1 MANLVRLKQVDQ
13 PELSGYIVGV
23 TDPKYYPVG
32 NPSGYLSSI
41 SSNSSFTSLSGQLYT
56 ASGTLNSK
64 IGSSS
69 GVLSSST
76 ASSGV
81 YLESKIT
88 ALSGTLNL
96 VSVSLSGVSD
106 SAQYAQFLATGFQPV
121 VSGALSGERTA
132 MTIVVTGASGQL
144 NTKISTV
151 SGNLNSRIASLES
164 SFPLTGSNFVD
175 LISNNQTILGT
186 KTFSNRVGFK
196 QIDIL
201 PYTGNY
207 TNPGGEHGILFTQ
220 FIDQN
225 PFYVSGLG
233 TVLGDFFVTK
243 IMQPNNIECIIS
255 SMIYTGAY

>member
-13 PELSGYIVGV
+13 PELSGYIVEV
-23 TDPKYYPVG
+23 TDLKYYPVG

-41 SSNSSFTSLSGQLYT
+41 SSDSSFTSLSGQLYT
-56 ASGTLNSK
+56 SSGALNSK
-64 IGSSS
+64 VDSVS

-81 YLESKIT
+81 YLEAQIT
-88 ALSGTLNL
+88 TLSGHLNTAI
-96 VSVSLSGVSD
+96 VSISGVSD
-106 SAQYAQFLATGFQPV
+106 QAIYAQFLATGFQPV
-121 VSGALSGERTA
+121 VSGALSGERAA
-132 MTIVVTGASGQL
+132 MTIIVTGTSGQL

-151 SGNLNSRIASLES
+151 SGNLNSRIASLETN
-164 SFPLTGSNFVD
+164 FATTGSNFVD
-175 LISNNQTILGT
+175 LISNSQTILGT
-186 KTFSNRVGFK
+186 KTFSNRIGFK

-201 PYTGNY
+201 PHTGNY

-225 PFYVSGLG
+225 PFYASGLG
-233 TVLGDFFVTK
+233 TITGDFFVTK
-243 IMQPNNIECIIS
+243 LMQPNNIECIIS